1 MLEVAKTMI
10 AEGGPEGF
18 TIRELGRRA
27 KVSVTTIYASFGDK
41 EGLLAAAIEDYYQR
55 LPLASARPT
64 ASLPKLLAAE
74 QVRAAVLANQAY
86 ARQYVNLYFS
96 STVDPRVHKAIR
108 DTSTAGAGHLPWIQK
123 AMRDGDII
131 PGLSLQT
138 ITTMLTNHRL
148 MVLQDWAQGR
158 LTDENLHIAAKL
170 AILIFARGIT
180 CGPTLARVDAEL
192 RKLARTSPNLD
203 LG

>member
-41 EGLLAAAIEDYYQR
+41 EGLIAEAIDDYYQR
-55 LPLASARPT
+55 LALSRARPT
-64 ASLPKLLAAE
+64 TSLTKLLMASE
-74 QVRAAVLANQAY
+74 RVQEAVLANKAY
-86 ARQYVNLYFS
+86 ARQFVNLYFS
-96 STVDPRVHKAIR
+96 ASVDPRIHTTIR
-108 DTSTAGAGHLPWIQK
+108 DTSTAGAGHVPWIQK

-131 PGLSLQT
+131 PGLSLEA

-148 MVLQDWAQGR
+148 LVLQDWAQGR
-158 LTDENLHIAAKL
+158 LRDEDLHIAGKT

-180 CGPTLARVDAEL
+180 CGATQARVDAEL
-192 RKLARTSPNLD
+192 RKLARVSQA
-203 LG
+203 

>member
-27 KVSVTTIYASFGDK
+27 KVSVTTIYASFGYK
-41 EGLLAAAIEDYYQR
+41 EGLIAEAIDDYYQR
-55 LPLASARPT
+55 LALSRARPT
-64 ASLPKLLAAE
+64 TSLTKLLMASE
-74 QVRAAVLANQAY
+74 RVQEAVLANKAY
-86 ARQYVNLYFS
+86 ARQFVNLYFS
-96 STVDPRVHKAIR
+96 ASVDPRIHTTIR
-108 DTSTAGAGHLPWIQK
+108 DTSTAGAGHVPWIQK

-131 PGLSLQT
+131 PGLSLEA

-148 MVLQDWAQGR
+148 LVLQDWAQGR
-158 LTDENLHIAAKL
+158 LRDEDLHIAGKT

-180 CGPTLARVDAEL
+180 CGATQARVDAEL
-192 RKLARTSPNLD
+192 RKLARVSQA
-203 LG
+203 

>member
-1 MLEVAKTMI
+1 MLEVAKAMI

-74 QVRAAVLANQAY
+74 HVRAAVLANKAY

-123 AMRDGDII
+123 AMRDGDTI
-131 PGLSLQT
+131 PGLSLET

-148 MVLQDWAQGR
+148 LVLQDWAQGR
-158 LTDENLHIAAKL
+158 LKDEDLHTAGKM

-180 CGPTLARVDAEL
+180 CGATQARVDVEL
-192 RKLARTSPNLD
+192 RKLARATHDSEP
-203 LG
+203 G